1 MTDFITPNWHPIVVH
16 FSVALITSASVVLL
30 IAIAKRQRDYK
41 EHLQVAGRMMFWI
54 GFSALILTVLAG
66 LQAYYIVAHD
76 GPSHLAMTNH
86 RNWALATLALSILS
100 AGLMWRS
107 RSKPLSNI
115 VIASLMISTLSLF
128 GTAYKGGDLVYR
140 YGLGVASMPNVTG
153 EGHDHEHSDGAGH
166 DHGNETQDIDCGDGE
181 QPHSH
186 STDDNEVGHDTA
198 VTPLTTPEQVASALT
213 IALKDQDKNTV
224 KSLLHEN
231 VMVLESGHAQKS
243 RQEYEDSHM
252 LSDMAYLKAM
262 DLETTNRSVS
272 IDGDLAWVTSTTRMK
287 GEFKDRQIDTETK
300 ELLIMRNQ
308 EGVWRITHIY
318 WEN

>member
-16 FSVALITSASVVLL
+16 FSVALITSASAVLL
-30 IAIAKRQRDYK
+30 IAIAKKQRDYK

-66 LQAYYIVAHD
+66 LQAYYTVAHD

-86 RNWALATLALSILS
+86 RNWALATLGLSILS

-107 RSKPLSNI
+107 RLKPLSNI
-115 VIASLMISTLSLF
+115 VIASLMISTLSLL

-153 EGHDHEHSDGAGH
+153 EGHDHEHSDGASH
-166 DHGNETQDIDCGDGE
+166 DHGNEPQGIDCGGGE
-181 QPHSH
+181 QPHSD
-186 STDDNEVGHDTA
+186 SSEDSKVGHAAA
-198 VTPLTTPEQVASALT
+198 VAPLTPEQVASALT
-213 IALKDQDKNTV
+213 IALKAQDQNTV
-224 KSLLHEN
+224 KSLLDEN

-252 LSDMAYLKAM
+252 LSDMAYLRAM
-262 DLETTNRSVS
+262 DMETTNRSVS

-287 GEFKDRQIDTETK
+287 GEFKDRQIDAETK
-300 ELLIMRNQ
+300 ELLIMRRQ
-308 EGVWRITHIY
+308 EGIWRISHIY